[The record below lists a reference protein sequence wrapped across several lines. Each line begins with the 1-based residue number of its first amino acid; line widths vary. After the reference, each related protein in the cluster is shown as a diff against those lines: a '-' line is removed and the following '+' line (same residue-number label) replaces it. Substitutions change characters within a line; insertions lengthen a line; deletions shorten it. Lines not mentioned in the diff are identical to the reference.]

1 MLPLQAQRTVIFG
14 IQNRKFIALKVTAR
28 FYATTLL
35 RNYIR
40 FLNLPKKVP
49 YEFIYYII
57 YTIFPSPAPIY

>member
-14 IQNRKFIALKVTAR
+14 IQISKFWAFKVTAR

-57 YTIFPSPAPIY
+57 YYNI

>member
-1 MLPLQAQRTVIFG
+1 MLRKNMLPLQAQRTVIFG

-40 FLNLPKKVP
+40 FLNFPKKAP

-57 YTIFPSPAPIY
+57 YYNI